1 MREYLLMKQIRNTL
15 FFVLFLSTITTGL
28 EAARRSGDG
37 KVLPGIRYKADSGRF
52 DGNRISD
59 DLENNGML
67 VSHRITGHSGMEWPK
82 GSHKYINFASG
93 LWIAGK
99 VGGDIRTAV
108 AEYGPEFVAG
118 PWGSD
123 QGAAEHQLYI
133 VNKGDL
139 ADPLASDDFQN
150 WPADLGAP
158 YVDVDGNGSYNPMP
172 SGDDHPEFLGDQ
184 VIWWVMN
191 DGVQSQ
197 HSINNTL
204 PVGIEVQMTIWGYDR
219 PDGFGDMMFVK
230 GLIINKGGADV
241 DSTII
246 GLWADP
252 DLGDAGDDFV
262 GCDTTLSLGYCY
274 NDGADSDYGTD
285 APAIGYDFF
294 QGPIVESAG
303 DTAFALGR
311 SIPGYKNLE
320 MSSFVKYIN
329 GDPVYTDPND
339 AVEAYN
345 YMSGFLRDGEPFIN
359 SETGE
364 ASMFVHPD
372 DPNDNTGAGDGV
384 WVDSDDHASGDR
396 RFLMNAGP
404 FTLAAGDTQEVVFGM
419 LIARGSDAL
428 SSITALKQV
437 DQLAQLAYDIQFA
450 LPASPTSPDVVV
462 GTLEE
467 GIVLTWDDG
476 VNAVESYIAE
486 DVIDKLPIPESF
498 DTTYTTG
505 WFESDA
511 GLAGVTVLDS
521 VTDYDVETSTW
532 YTLYEY
538 QYIDV
543 IDTTY
548 IGENTSFKFQGYNV
562 YQLETASGQGAVKR
576 IATYDLNDG
585 ITEIFDDVFDATLG
599 ETINRRVQ
607 FGSDSGIKRSIYID
621 NDGLNAGIPLKT
633 NRAYYFGVTAYGYNP
648 YGIPRTLESPTK
660 ILTIRPQHGTTSGE
674 AMSSADGTSSIA
686 ATHSAGASDGSV
698 KVVVTDPSSVTGDDY
713 SVTFRLNDDETTLVW
728 DVKNTSDGTTLISGN
743 PIQGGVDMETMG
755 AVGENANPI
764 VEGLQVIVNGPPN
777 EFKDFYT
784 TENAGGPIAGYAGAS
799 ADYYGY
805 PGMGRDNLGA
815 QQTNGSTWF
824 ITTSNGS
831 NKAYE
836 DFFPYITRYAGGY
849 GNSGG
854 GMQYLIPDDFEFRFT
869 ATGSKMLNRTTD
881 EVVDTPLEIWNVGV
895 VDDPSDDFQ
904 MMGLFN
910 DSNEDGEWNMY
921 QADSPISGAEND
933 PYMEGFYVVEHA
945 DRAPGTAGYEALVAA
960 FTADPNSQG
969 AYEWA
974 TGPGLPLSADGQ
986 ISRAVLLNMT
996 FANWNGGDVNAD
1008 PFVVDAAIP
1017 ETGTVFRMVTT
1028 KPNTASDV
1036 FTVSTSSY
1044 KTATIAYDPKMINV
1058 WPNPYFATNPE
1069 ERTPLE
1075 RRVTFT
1081 HLPETGTAT
1090 IRVFNLAGQLVRKLV
1105 HNDGTQYEVWDL
1117 SNNFNVPVASGMY
1130 IAHVTTAAGDHVIK
1144 IGVVQPEERIDVY

>member
-1 MREYLLMKQIRNTL
+1 
-15 FFVLFLSTITTGL
+15 
-28 EAARRSGDG
+28 
-37 KVLPGIRYKADSGRF
+37 
-52 DGNRISD
+52 
-59 DLENNGML
+59 
-67 VSHRITGHSGMEWPK
+67 
-82 GSHKYINFASG
+82 
-93 LWIAGK
+93 
-99 VGGDIRTAV
+99 
-108 AEYGPEFVAG
+108 
-118 PWGSD
+118 
-123 QGAAEHQLYI
+123 
-133 VNKGDL
+133 
-139 ADPLASDDFQN
+139 
-150 WPADLGAP
+150 
-158 YVDVDGNGSYNPMP
+158 
-172 SGDDHPEFLGDQ
+172 
-184 VIWWVMN
+184 
-191 DGVQSQ
+191 
-197 HSINNTL
+197 
-204 PVGIEVQMTIWGYDR
+204 
-219 PDGFGDMMFVK
+219 
-230 GLIINKGGADV
+230 
-241 DSTII
+241 
-246 GLWADP
+246 
-252 DLGDAGDDFV
+252 
-262 GCDTTLSLGYCY
+262 
-274 NDGADSDYGTD
+274 
-285 APAIGYDFF
+285 
-294 QGPIVESAG
+294 
-303 DTAFALGR
+303 
-311 SIPGYKNLE
+311 
-320 MSSFVKYIN
+320 
-329 GDPVYTDPND
+329 
-339 AVEAYN
+339 
-345 YMSGFLRDGEPFIN
+345 
-359 SETGE
+359 
-364 ASMFVHPD
+364 
-372 DPNDNTGAGDGV
+372 
-384 WVDSDDHASGDR
+384 
-396 RFLMNAGP
+396 
-404 FTLAAGDTQEVVFGM
+404 
-419 LIARGSDAL
+419 
-428 SSITALKQV
+428 
-437 DQLAQLAYDIQFA
+437 
-450 LPASPTSPDVVV
+450 
-462 GTLEE
+462 
-467 GIVLTWDDG
+467 
-476 VNAVESYIAE
+476 
-486 DVIDKLPIPESF
+486 
-498 DTTYTTG
+498 
-505 WFESDA
+505 
-511 GLAGVTVLDS
+511 LDS
-521 VTDYDVETSTW
+521 LTDYDIATSTW

-548 IGENTSFKFQGYNV
+548 IGQNTTFTFQGYNV
-562 YQLETASGQGAVKR
+562 YQLETSSGQGAVKR

-607 FGSDSGIKRSIYID
+607 FGTDSGIKRSIYID

-648 YGIPRTLESPTK
+648 YGIPRTLESPTN

-1130 IAHVTTAAGDHVIK
+1130 IAHVTTAAGDHVLK

>member
-1 MREYLLMKQIRNTL
+1 
-15 FFVLFLSTITTGL
+15 
-28 EAARRSGDG
+28 
-37 KVLPGIRYKADSGRF
+37 
-52 DGNRISD
+52 
-59 DLENNGML
+59 
-67 VSHRITGHSGMEWPK
+67 
-82 GSHKYINFASG
+82 
-93 LWIAGK
+93 
-99 VGGDIRTAV
+99 
-108 AEYGPEFVAG
+108 
-118 PWGSD
+118 
-123 QGAAEHQLYI
+123 
-133 VNKGDL
+133 
-139 ADPLASDDFQN
+139 
-150 WPADLGAP
+150 
-158 YVDVDGNGSYNPMP
+158 
-172 SGDDHPEFLGDQ
+172 
-184 VIWWVMN
+184 
-191 DGVQSQ
+191 
-197 HSINNTL
+197 
-204 PVGIEVQMTIWGYDR
+204 
-219 PDGFGDMMFVK
+219 
-230 GLIINKGGADV
+230 
-241 DSTII
+241 
-246 GLWADP
+246 
-252 DLGDAGDDFV
+252 
-262 GCDTTLSLGYCY
+262 
-274 NDGADSDYGTD
+274 
-285 APAIGYDFF
+285 
-294 QGPIVESAG
+294 
-303 DTAFALGR
+303 
-311 SIPGYKNLE
+311 
-320 MSSFVKYIN
+320 
-329 GDPVYTDPND
+329 
-339 AVEAYN
+339 
-345 YMSGFLRDGEPFIN
+345 
-359 SETGE
+359 
-364 ASMFVHPD
+364 
-372 DPNDNTGAGDGV
+372 
-384 WVDSDDHASGDR
+384 
-396 RFLMNAGP
+396 
-404 FTLAAGDTQEVVFGM
+404 
-419 LIARGSDAL
+419 
-428 SSITALKQV
+428 
-437 DQLAQLAYDIQFA
+437 
-450 LPASPTSPDVVV
+450 
-462 GTLEE
+462 
-467 GIVLTWDDG
+467 

-498 DTTYTTG
+498 DTTYTSG
-505 WFESDA
+505 WFESAA

-543 IDTTY
+543 IDTTF

-1130 IAHVTTAAGDHVIK
+1130 IAHVTTAAGDHVLK

>member
-1 MREYLLMKQIRNTL
+1 M
-15 FFVLFLSTITTGL
+15 
-28 EAARRSGDG
+28 
-37 KVLPGIRYKADSGRF
+37 
-52 DGNRISD
+52 
-59 DLENNGML
+59 
-67 VSHRITGHSGMEWPK
+67 
-82 GSHKYINFASG
+82 
-93 LWIAGK
+93 
-99 VGGDIRTAV
+99 
-108 AEYGPEFVAG
+108 
-118 PWGSD
+118 
-123 QGAAEHQLYI
+123 
-133 VNKGDL
+133 
-139 ADPLASDDFQN
+139 
-150 WPADLGAP
+150 
-158 YVDVDGNGSYNPMP
+158 
-172 SGDDHPEFLGDQ
+172 
-184 VIWWVMN
+184 
-191 DGVQSQ
+191 
-197 HSINNTL
+197 
-204 PVGIEVQMTIWGYDR
+204 
-219 PDGFGDMMFVK
+219 
-230 GLIINKGGADV
+230 
-241 DSTII
+241 
-246 GLWADP
+246 
-252 DLGDAGDDFV
+252 
-262 GCDTTLSLGYCY
+262 
-274 NDGADSDYGTD
+274 
-285 APAIGYDFF
+285 
-294 QGPIVESAG
+294 
-303 DTAFALGR
+303 
-311 SIPGYKNLE
+311 
-320 MSSFVKYIN
+320 
-329 GDPVYTDPND
+329 
-339 AVEAYN
+339 
-345 YMSGFLRDGEPFIN
+345 
-359 SETGE
+359 
-364 ASMFVHPD
+364 
-372 DPNDNTGAGDGV
+372 
-384 WVDSDDHASGDR
+384 
-396 RFLMNAGP
+396 
-404 FTLAAGDTQEVVFGM
+404 
-419 LIARGSDAL
+419 
-428 SSITALKQV
+428 
-437 DQLAQLAYDIQFA
+437 
-450 LPASPTSPDVVV
+450 
-462 GTLEE
+462 
-467 GIVLTWDDG
+467 
-476 VNAVESYIAE
+476 
-486 DVIDKLPIPESF
+486 
-498 DTTYTTG
+498 
-505 WFESDA
+505 
-511 GLAGVTVLDS
+511 
-521 VTDYDVETSTW
+521 
-532 YTLYEY
+532 
-538 QYIDV
+538 
-543 IDTTY
+543 
-548 IGENTSFKFQGYNV
+548 
-562 YQLETASGQGAVKR
+562 
-576 IATYDLNDG
+576 
-585 ITEIFDDVFDATLG
+585 
-599 ETINRRVQ
+599 
-607 FGSDSGIKRSIYID
+607 
-621 NDGLNAGIPLKT
+621 
-633 NRAYYFGVTAYGYNP
+633 
-648 YGIPRTLESPTK
+648 ESPTN

-1130 IAHVTTAAGDHVIK
+1130 IAHVTTAAGDHVLK